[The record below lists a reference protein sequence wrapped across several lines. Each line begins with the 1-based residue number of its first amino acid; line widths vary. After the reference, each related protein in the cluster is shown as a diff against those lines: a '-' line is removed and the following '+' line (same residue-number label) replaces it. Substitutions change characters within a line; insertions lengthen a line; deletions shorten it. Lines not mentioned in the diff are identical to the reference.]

1 MDRKGTRGIVL
12 LAAQVRGASQVLRVP
27 RDHLALLEW
36 GKEVKMGYQDSQASK
51 VIRVFQGKGDQP
63 AHQAP
68 KALLGNKDQKA
79 LESQEPLELQAS
91 QGSQG

>member
-1 MDRKGTRGIVL
+1 MDRKGKWGIVL
-12 LAAQVRGASQVLRVP
+12 LAAQARGASQVLRVP
-27 RDHLALLEW
+27 RDHLVLLEW

-51 VIRVFQGKGDQP
+51 VIRVFQGKGDQL

>member
-1 MDRKGTRGIVL
+1 MDRKGKRGTVL
-12 LAAQVRGASQVLRVP
+12 LAAQVKGVSQVLRVP

-36 GKEVKMGYQDSQASK
+36 GKEATMGYQDSQASK
-51 VIRVFQGKGDQP
+51 VTRVFQGKGGQP

-68 KALLGNKDQKA
+68 KAPLGNKDQKA

-91 QGSQG
+91 QGSKG

>member
-1 MDRKGTRGIVL
+1 MDRKGKWGIVL

-27 RDHLALLEW
+27 RDHLVLLEW

-51 VIRVFQGKGDQP
+51 VIRVFQGKGDQL

>member
-1 MDRKGTRGIVL
+1 
-12 LAAQVRGASQVLRVP
+12 
-27 RDHLALLEW
+27 
-36 GKEVKMGYQDSQASK
+36 MGYQDSQASK
-51 VIRVFQGKGDQP
+51 VIRVFQGKGDQL